1 MNQIIFSYTFPLIL
15 NMQKWHFLF
24 HYIHLFFWKFF
35 EAKLVGQNRQEESLD
50 SFFQCLLQNE
60 SHRHHRM
67 EHLI

>member
-35 EAKLVGQNRQEESLD
+35 EANLAGQNRQEEPLTH
-50 SFFQCLLQNE
+50 FFNVCF
-60 SHRHHRM
+60 RM
-67 EHLI
+67 KVIGIIEWNI